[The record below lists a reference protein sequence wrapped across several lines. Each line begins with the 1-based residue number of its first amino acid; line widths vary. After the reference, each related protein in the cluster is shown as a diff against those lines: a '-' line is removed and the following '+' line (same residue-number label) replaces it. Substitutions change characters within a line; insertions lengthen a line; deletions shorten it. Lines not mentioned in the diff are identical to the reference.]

1 MKELVLKHVDIL
13 VHSETKLNDSF
24 LNSQFSVD
32 GFSER
37 FRIDRN
43 RSGGGVMIYVRN
55 DIQSK
60 LLAKRIFTNDVKGI
74 FVELNFRKCKCL
86 LLETYHPPSQSDHY
100 FFENMD
106 KALDMYNYYDR
117 ILLTGDSNAEIH
129 DDYLESFLHQY

>member
-1 MKELVLKHVDIL
+1 
-13 VHSETKLNDSF
+13 
-24 LNSQFSVD
+24 
-32 GFSER
+32 
-37 FRIDRN
+37 
-43 RSGGGVMIYVRN
+43 MIYVRN

-60 LLAKRIFTNDVKGI
+60 LLTKRIFTNDVKGI

-106 KALDMYNYYDR
+106 RALDMYNYYDR